1 MSFLTQVDPDKY
13 PQTPFSP
20 FSLDPGFSLSNA
32 SAMAWM
38 SQLAYEATDL
48 LNPNARVAA
57 IGAKLGLQ
65 ATAFAHSF
73 SSRLRMTSARG
84 VIAVGPNAI
93 VVAFTGTEPL
103 SAIDWAADFEARLS
117 LDDVHKGFEAAV
129 DGAWAT
135 IKPAIA
141 ANVASGKALFFA
153 GHSMGGA
160 LAVIAAARAVK
171 EKVKVTAVYTIGG
184 ARSGGAEFAGD
195 YPLGDA
201 TFRLVYGDDMV
212 TALPPMSP
220 LGYRHVGCM
229 VFCPRG
235 KTFAE
240 VHPSPVGEDNR
251 LLDEVLLRGV
261 GDLLTGVQGVTRNFP
276 LRDPVVAVTYR
287 VQPPGIA
294 DHVPDSYLAALGQT

>member
-1 MSFLTQVDPDKY
+1 MSFLTQIDPDKY
-13 PQTPFSP
+13 PQTPFAP
-20 FSLDPGFSLSNA
+20 FSLDPGLNLGNA

-38 SQLAYEATDL
+38 SQLTYEATDL

-57 IGAKLGLQ
+57 IAAKLGLQ
-65 ATAFAHSF
+65 ASVFAHSF
-73 SSRLRMTSARG
+73 SSKLAMTSARG
-84 VIAVGPNAI
+84 IIAVGPNAI

-103 SAIDWAADFEARLS
+103 SVIDWVSDFEARLT
-117 LDDVHKGFEAAV
+117 LDDVHQGFEAAV
-129 DGAWAT
+129 DGAWAS

-184 ARSGGAEFAGD
+184 ARSGGAAFAGD
-195 YPLGDA
+195 YPLGEA
-201 TFRLVYGDDMV
+201 TFRLVFGDDMV

-235 KTFAE
+235 KMFSDVT
-240 VHPSPVGEDNR
+240 PSPAGEDNR
-251 LLDEVLLRGV
+251 LLDKTLLRGL
-261 GDLLTGVQGVTRNFP
+261 GDLLTGVSRNYP
-276 LRDPVVAVTYR
+276 LRDPVVAAMYR
-287 VQPPGIA
+287 GLPPGIA
-294 DHVPDSYLAALGQT
+294 DHVPDSYLAALGETE

>member
-1 MSFLTQVDPDKY
+1 MSFLTQIDPDKY

-20 FSLDPGFSLSNA
+20 FSLEARFSLSNA

-103 SAIDWAADFEARLS
+103 SAIDWAADFQFRLS
-117 LDDVHKGFEAAV
+117 FDDVHKGFEAAV
-129 DGAWAT
+129 AAACAT

-141 ANVASGKALFFA
+141 ANVAGGKALFFA

-160 LAVIAAARAVK
+160 LAVI
-171 EKVKVTAVYTIGG
+171 
-184 ARSGGAEFAGD
+184 
-195 YPLGDA
+195 L
-201 TFRLVYGDDMV
+201 
-212 TALPPMSP
+212 
-220 LGYRHVGCM
+220 RH
-229 VFCPRG
+229 
-235 KTFAE
+235 A
-240 VHPSPVGEDNR
+240 PSKR
-251 LLDEVLLRGV
+251 K
-261 GDLLTGVQGVTRNFP
+261 
-276 LRDPVVAVTYR
+276 
-287 VQPPGIA
+287 
-294 DHVPDSYLAALGQT
+294 